1 MGGED
6 LEADHS
12 RTLTEIHVLTSLRE
26 PGSSPITGKPWATT
40 HEPKQLKM
48 ENLKSNLPIMSEVKY
63 WGLHPAG

>member
-63 WGLHPAG
+63 WGFHPAG